1 MSDANWTPAT
11 TQQAIA
17 LWVGGKDVA
26 EIAREFGVAPGEVL
40 SRIAQAAI
48 AGEDAP
54 KARPADATTAKPTPI
69 KSCTSKSSDGEAAA
83 PKSTAVKTTG
93 PKTLAPKAPASRTV
107 KAETAAASEG
117 SSADDPAT
125 TSRSMRTLAVR
136 PAEETPSSDRAAGK
150 PAPARASVAPPSR
163 PVAEAVP
170 DASAPVPLRLVP
182 PPSALAVV
190 AASDAAPAVARGY
203 EAVALPAPV
212 RTAKRLLVAADGGA
226 GVPFMTATTLDCHFP
241 LWADTETVSI
251 ERKRVCGCRALAGK
265 SWCAHH
271 LSAVFEPPRKPQPR
285 VA

>member
-1 MSDANWTPAT
+1 MSDAKWTPAT

-26 EIAREFGVAPGEVL
+26 DIAREFGVAPGEVL

-48 AGEDAP
+48 AGEDTTANEAPGASTAEASLPEAGVSKSGRAKSPVP
-54 KARPADATTAKPTPI
+54 KAATSKISEVDNVEPAVASELATKVGSPVSARSVPKRPAVQP
-69 KSCTSKSSDGEAAA
+69 A
-83 PKSTAVKTTG
+83 PTAVAT
-93 PKTLAPKAPASRTV
+93 KAPA
-107 KAETAAASEG
+107 A
-117 SSADDPAT
+117 P
-125 TSRSMRTLAVR
+125 R
-136 PAEETPSSDRAAGK
+136 PS
-150 PAPARASVAPPSR
+150 
-163 PVAEAVP
+163 
-170 DASAPVPLRLVP
+170 PLRLVP
-182 PPSALAVV
+182 TPPALAIEQAPEADAPSASPTA
-190 AASDAAPAVARGY
+190 ARGY

-226 GVPFMTATTLDCHFP
+226 GVPFMKATTLDCHFP